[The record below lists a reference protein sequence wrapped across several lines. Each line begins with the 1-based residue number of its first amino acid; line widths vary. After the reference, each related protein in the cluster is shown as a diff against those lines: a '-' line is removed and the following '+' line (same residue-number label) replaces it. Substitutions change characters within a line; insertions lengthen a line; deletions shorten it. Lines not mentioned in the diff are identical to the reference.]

1 MANKPLL
8 RKLKRVLIVLLMV
21 VVVFAAYVEIVNRNS
36 KNMNYRQ
43 KVLKAVYP
51 VLMWWTKVTGKI
63 PRHWLNKLFSPRYH
77 FIR

>member
-43 KVLKAVYP
+43 KVVSFLEQIK
-51 VLMWWTKVTGKI
+51 
-63 PRHWLNKLFSPRYH
+63 RS
-77 FIR
+77 